1 MSKPTIRIAL
11 VGQGFMG
18 RAHSNAYCQAP
29 HFFDLPFALERRVIC
44 GRNRESLERM
54 AATWGWA
61 ETQTDWRAVVG
72 RPDVDLVDIA
82 APNALHAPIAIAA
95 AEAGK
100 IVLCEKPLATSA
112 EEGMRMAEAA
122 RHVPNMVW
130 FNYRRV
136 PAVAFCRRLIDD
148 GRIGQVFHYRATY
161 LQQWGGDPGRASDW
175 KMQRQH
181 AGSGVLGDLLSH
193 LVDTALWLN
202 GPISEVAGLLHTFI
216 PGRDVDDAALLL
228 ARFTNGSIGTFE
240 ATRFAVG
247 CRNRNAF
254 EINGER
260 GMLRF
265 NLEDL
270 NRLEFVDAAERPEL
284 QGARSLLV
292 TGPGHPYVGNFWKPG
307 HVIGYEHT
315 FIAALADFLEGLA
328 RGEAAHPTF
337 EDALRT
343 QLVLDAVE
351 RSAGSR
357 GWQRVGDIA
366 V

>member
-1 MSKPTIRIAL
+1 
-11 VGQGFMG
+11 MG
-18 RAHSNAYCQAP
+18 
-29 HFFDLPFALERRVIC
+29 
-44 GRNRESLERM
+44 
-54 AATWGWA
+54 
-61 ETQTDWRAVVG
+61 
-72 RPDVDLVDIA
+72 
-82 APNALHAPIAIAA
+82 
-95 AEAGK
+95 K
-100 IVLCEKPLATSA
+100 
-112 EEGMRMAEAA
+112 AA
-122 RHVPNMVW
+122 RRVPNMVW

-148 GRIGQVFHYRATY
+148 GRIGRVFHYRATY
-161 LQQWGGDPGRASDW
+161 LQRWGNDPGRASDW
-175 KMQRQH
+175 KTRREH

-202 GPISEVAGLLHTFI
+202 GPISEVSGLLETFY

-254 EINGER
+254 EVNGER

-270 NRLEFVDAAERPEL
+270 NRLEFLDAADPPEI
-284 QGARSLLV
+284 QGPRNLLV
-292 TGPGHPYVGNFWKPG
+292 TGPNHPYAGSFWKPG

-315 FIAALADFLEGLA
+315 FIAALADFLQALA

-337 EDALRT
+337 DDALRT
-343 QLVLDAVE
+343 QFVLDAVE
-351 RSAGSR
+351 RSAHSR
-357 GWQRVGDIA
+357 GWQRVEETA